1 MAGSFRR
8 RLLTIA
14 ALAVLACGAAI
25 VAILYL
31 SRTTMD
37 ERNEHIRENVTR
49 EIERLQATLSALP
62 PAARVSRK
70 WQSGTLQSGYVPAE
84 ERGEVDPLVEIA
96 LQHAGNAGREATL
109 EREPDGTPVMVAA
122 APVPGGGTVYA
133 VQPVVAGRETRGLRI
148 VVVVLALLS
157 LGLIVASLGALR
169 TVERDLSTL
178 RASLAALAKDLS
190 APLARPALRELD
202 EVASGVASL
211 AEELRRA
218 QKERERLTRDL
229 AAGERLAALGRVA
242 AGIAHEVRNP
252 LASMKLRADLAR
264 TGGEATPAVARDLD
278 DIASEIARLDR
289 LVSDL
294 LVVSGRRAG
303 PRVELDLGELVTR
316 RIALLEPWAKDKGVG
331 LSSDGSARAP
341 VDADALCRALDNLLR
356 NAVEA
361 SPSGERVDVQ
371 ISRVEGGARV
381 LVTDRGRGVPADR
394 ATELF
399 EPFFTTKPD
408 GTGLGL
414 PLARAVANAHGGTL
428 TYGRDQDRTVMT
440 LTVSTSAPPPSAGV
454 S

>member
-8 RLLTIA
+8 RLFTIA

-37 ERNEHIRENVTR
+37 ERNEHVRENVTR
-49 EIERLQATLSALP
+49 EIERLQGTLSALP

-70 WQSGTLQSGYVPAE
+70 WQSGTLQSGYVRPD
-84 ERGEVDPLVEIA
+84 ERGEVDPVVVLA
-96 LQHAGNAGREATL
+96 LQRVAGVGDLAALDREA
-109 EREPDGTPVMVAA
+109 DGTPVMVAA
-122 APVPGGGTVYA
+122 APVPGGGDVYA
-133 VQPVVAGRETRGLRI
+133 LQPVVAGRETRGLRI

-157 LGLIVASLGALR
+157 LGLIVASLRALR
-169 TVERDLSTL
+169 AVERDLSTL

-218 QKERERLTRDL
+218 QRERERLTRDL

-294 LVVSGRRAG
+294 LVVSGRRVG
-303 PRVELDLGELVTR
+303 PRVDLELGEIVTR
-316 RIALLEPWAKDKGVG
+316 RIALLAPWAKEKGVA
-331 LSSDGSARAP
+331 LASEGSARAP
-341 VDADALCRALDNLLR
+341 VDADSVSRALDNLLR

-361 SPSGERVDVQ
+361 SPTGG
-371 ISRVEGGARV
+371 RVEVQVRGGKDDAHIV
-381 LVTDRGRGVPADR
+381 VTDRGPGVPADR

-414 PLARAVANAHGGTL
+414 PLARAVANAHDGTL
-428 TYGRDQDRTVMT
+428 TYGREQDRTVMT
-440 LTVSTSAPPPSAGV
+440 LTISASAPPPSAVV